1 MKEKTMEKTISAKL
15 SSLVIFRN
23 LLGDDTI
30 KALISL
36 DAAREAGGVA
46 LIDAY
51 SAFAS
56 SLLARANGLPE
67 LITQLLYKDEN
78 IYIDRLIANKD
89 TSNLDALLDRELRLL
104 GELAGYDGTDVREA
118 LCEDSLAH
126 WHSDPTDFVTA
137 YRRRIE
143 RIPVDGYGVWAAN
156 KMFVLDDNGSI
167 IPVEH
172 PDPQSLDSL
181 YGYAQERSK
190 IVANTVALIEGKPFN
205 NVLLYGDAGTGKSS
219 TVKAIAN
226 GYSDRGLRLIELKKK
241 QLYLIPG
248 LIDALSG
255 NPLKFIFFIDD
266 LTFASDDRDFCTL
279 KAILEGGIS
288 RPGNNIAI
296 YVTSNHRHLIKESAS
311 DRTGDEISIA
321 DKLQEMVSLSARFG
335 LTVTFQRPDRDLY
348 AEIVTSLAAEK
359 GIELDEATLITRAE
373 AFAIRHGGRN
383 PRTAKQ
389 FIGLLASGVL

>member
-1 MKEKTMEKTISAKL
+1 MEKTISAKL

-23 LLGDDTI
+23 LLKDATV
-30 KALISL
+30 KALMGL
-36 DAAREAGGVA
+36 DSAREIGGIA

-51 SAFAS
+51 CEFAS

-67 LITQLLYKDEN
+67 LFTQLLYRDEN
-78 IYIDRLIANKD
+78 IYVDRIVANKD
-89 TSNLDALLDRELRLL
+89 TADLDALLDRELDLI
-104 GELAGYDGTDVREA
+104 GEIAGYDGADVRA
-118 LCEDSLAH
+118 LLDEEGLAH
-126 WHSDPTDFVTA
+126 WHSEYVDFCSA

-156 KMFVLDDNGSI
+156 KMFVINDDGGVV
-167 IPVEH
+167 PVEH
-172 PDPQSLDSL
+172 PDPQTLDSL
-181 YGYAQERSK
+181 YGYRQERSK
-190 IVANTVALIEGKPFN
+190 IVANTEALISGKPFN

-219 TVKAIAN
+219 SVKAVAN
-226 GYSDRGLRLIELKKK
+226 EFSDRGLRLIELKKK

-389 FIGLLASGVL
+389 FIGLLASGVI

>member
-1 MKEKTMEKTISAKL
+1 MEKTISEKL
-15 SSLVIFRN
+15 SSLVIFRD
-23 LLGDDTI
+23 LLKDDTI
-30 KALISL
+30 KALIAL
-36 DAAREAGGVA
+36 DAARELGGLA

-51 SAFAS
+51 SEFAS
-56 SLLARANGLPE
+56 SLLSRADGLPE
-67 LITQLLYKDEN
+67 LIEQLLYRDEN
-78 IYIDRLIANKD
+78 IYVDRLVANKD
-89 TSNLDALLDRELRLL
+89 TSNLDSLLDRELSLL
-104 GELAGYDGTDVREA
+104 GELAAYDGADLRAAIGEEGLA
-118 LCEDSLAH
+118 LWSAA
-126 WHSDPTDFVTA
+126 PTDLVSA

-143 RIPVDGYGVWAAN
+143 RIELDGYGIWAAN
-156 KMFVLDDNGSI
+156 KMFTLDDAGGVV
-167 IPVEH
+167 PVEH
-172 PDPQSLDSL
+172 PDPQSLESL
-181 YGYAQERSK
+181 YGYEAERSK
-190 IVANTVALIEGKPFN
+190 IVANTRALIEGRPFN

-226 GYSDRGLRLIELKKK
+226 GFAECGLRLIELKKK

-248 LIDALSG
+248 LIDSLSG

-335 LTVTFQRPDRDLY
+335 LTVTFQRPDRELY

-359 GIELDEATLITRAE
+359 GIELDAATLITRAE

-389 FIGLLASGVL
+389 FVGLVASGVL

>member
-1 MKEKTMEKTISAKL
+1 MKTISAKL

-23 LLGDDTI
+23 LLQDPTV
-30 KALISL
+30 KALMEL
-36 DAAREAGGVA
+36 DSARDLGGIE
-46 LIDAY
+46 LINAY

-67 LITQLLYKDEN
+67 LFGQLLYKDEN
-78 IYIDRLIANKD
+78 IYIDRLIANKE
-89 TSNLDALLDRELRLL
+89 TSNLDDLLDRELSML
-104 GELAGYDGTDVREA
+104 GELAGYDGSDVRT
-118 LCEDSLAH
+118 LLDTDCLAH
-126 WHSDPTDFVTA
+126 WESGITDFVSM

-143 RIPVDGYGVWAAN
+143 RIPVDGYGGWAAN
-156 KMFVLDDNGSI
+156 RMFVLNDEGGVV
-167 IPVEH
+167 PVEH
-172 PDPQSLDSL
+172 PDPQTLDSL
-181 YGYAQERSK
+181 YGYEGERSK
-190 IVANTVALIEGKPFN
+190 IVANTEALISGKPFN

-219 TVKAIAN
+219 TVKAVAN
-226 GYSDRGLRLIELKKK
+226 EFSDRGLRLIELKKK

-248 LIDALSG
+248 LIDSLSG

-296 YVTSNHRHLIKESAS
+296 YVTSNHRHLIKESAA

-359 GIELDEATLITRAE
+359 GIELDESTLITRAE

-389 FIGLLASGVL
+389 FIGLLASGVI

>member
-1 MKEKTMEKTISAKL
+1 MNTISAKL

-23 LLGDDTI
+23 LLQDPTV
-30 KALISL
+30 KALMEL
-36 DAAREAGGVA
+36 DSARDLGGIE
-46 LIDAY
+46 LINAY

-67 LITQLLYKDEN
+67 LFTQLLYRDEN
-78 IYIDRLIANKD
+78 IYVDRIVANKD
-89 TSNLDALLDRELRLL
+89 TADLDALLDRELTLL
-104 GELAGYDGTDVREA
+104 GELAGYDGSDVRT
-118 LCEDSLAH
+118 LLSEDCLAH
-126 WHSDPTDFVTA
+126 WESERTDLVTL

-156 KMFVLDDNGSI
+156 RMFVLNDEGGVV
-167 IPVEH
+167 PVEH
-172 PDPQSLDSL
+172 PDPQTLDSL
-181 YGYAQERSK
+181 YGYEDERSK
-190 IVANTVALIEGKPFN
+190 IVANTAALVEGRPFN

-219 TVKAIAN
+219 TVKAVAN
-226 GYSDRGLRLIELKKK
+226 EFADRGLRLIELKKK

-335 LTVTFQRPDRDLY
+335 LTVTYQRPDRELY
-348 AEIVTSLAAEK
+348 AEIVSGLAAEK
-359 GIELDEATLITRAE
+359 GIELDGQTLITRAE

-389 FIGLLASGVL
+389 FVGLLASGII